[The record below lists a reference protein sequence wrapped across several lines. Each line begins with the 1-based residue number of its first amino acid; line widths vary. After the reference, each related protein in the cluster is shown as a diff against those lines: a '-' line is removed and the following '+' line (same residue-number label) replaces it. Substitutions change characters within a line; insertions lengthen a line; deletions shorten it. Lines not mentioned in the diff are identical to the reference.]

1 MNMLGV
7 VFVKSVIATSSLLYF
22 GSAGAGITDLQIRLH
37 RLYAVQ
43 AGHRIFNELAI

>member
-1 MNMLGV
+1 MNKLGV
-7 VFVKSVIATSSLLYF
+7 VFVKSVIATRSLLHS

-43 AGHRIFNELAI
+43 EGDRIFNELAI